1 MKVCTLFFTC
11 LHKLRTQRDLRRSK
25 RILLKESANKLMSLA
40 HGPPGTECI
49 FFFLFFFF
57 FFFFL
62 LFFFFFFLILFFLS
76 VM

>member
-1 MKVCTLFFTC
+1 MKVWSLFFMC

-49 FFFLFFFF
+49 FFFFLLFFFLL
-57 FFFFL
+57 FL
-62 LFFFFFFLILFFLS
+62 LFFFFFF